1 MSRYD
6 DAIAYARKNRER
18 SLQSLTELLRI
29 PSVSTLPEHIP
40 DMQRAAEWLVQRL
53 QALGFDG
60 ARILPTARHPVVYA
74 EWMKAGPSAQTI
86 LFYGHYDVQPTDPI
100 GLWRTDPFEPVFEGD
115 NLYARGASDM
125 KGQVMAH
132 LSAIEAILH
141 TGDLPVNLKI
151 MLEGEEEIGSPS
163 LPAFIQQNRTLLQ
176 SDFCLNGDSGILAA
190 DTPALTLALRGLAYF
205 EINVQGP
212 STDMHS
218 GGFGG
223 AVDNPAL
230 VLCQVIAAMRDA
242 QGVIQLPGF
251 YDAVRPLS
259 PRDRQ
264 EMAKLP
270 TDEAWWLA
278 QTGAPQLAGEAGY
291 SSTERASARPT
302 LDVNGLLSGFTGE
315 GSKTVLP
322 AKAMAKVS
330 MRLVPDQDP
339 QAIRA
344 SLETYLRQHMPP
356 TVTWG
361 ITEHASCR
369 PSVIDMDSAPV
380 AAAARAL
387 QNVWGKAPLYA
398 RTGGSVPVVGHIKEL
413 LGVDS
418 MMLGFGLPDDNL
430 HAPNEKQHV
439 PTFHN
444 GVETYVRF
452 YEEIAR

>member
-6 DAIAYARKNRER
+6 DAIAFARKNRER
-18 SLQSLTELLRI
+18 SLLSLMELLRI
-29 PSVSTLPEHIP
+29 PSVSTLPEHVP
-40 DMQRAAEWLVQRL
+40 DMQRAAEWLVRRL

-86 LFYGHYDVQPTDPI
+86 LCYGHYDVQPTDPI
-100 GLWRTDPFEPVFEGD
+100 GLWRTDPFEPVVEGG

-132 LSAIEAILH
+132 LSAVEAILH

-163 LPAFIQQNRTLLQ
+163 LPAFIQQNQALLK

-205 EINVQGP
+205 EITVQGP

-230 VLCQVIAAMRDA
+230 VLCQVIAGMRDA

-259 PRDRQ
+259 ARDRQ

-278 QTGAPQLAGEAGY
+278 QTGAPQLAGEAGF

-361 ITEHASCR
+361 IIEHASCR
-369 PSVIDMDSAPV
+369 PSIIDMDSAPV

-387 QNVWGKAPLYA
+387 QKVWGKAPLYA

>member
-6 DAIAYARKNRER
+6 DAIAFARKNRER

-100 GLWRTDPFEPVFEGD
+100 GLWRTDPFDPVVEGD

-132 LSAIEAILH
+132 LSAVEAILH

-163 LPAFIQQNRTLLQ
+163 LPAFIQQNQALLK

-205 EINVQGP
+205 EITVQGP

-230 VLCQVIAAMRDA
+230 VLCQVIAGMRDA

-259 PRDRQ
+259 ARDRQ

-278 QTGAPQLAGEAGY
+278 QTGAPQLAGEAGLQFDRARQRPPHTGRQRTAERLHRRGLEDR
-291 SSTERASARPT
+291 STGQGHGQGVDALGARP
-302 LDVNGLLSGFTGE
+302 GSSGHTRFLGD
-315 GSKTVLP
+315 LP
-322 AKAMAKVS
+322 APA
-330 MRLVPDQDP
+330 
-339 QAIRA
+339 
-344 SLETYLRQHMPP
+344 
-356 TVTWG
+356 
-361 ITEHASCR
+361 HASDGDLGDHRTRQLPSLGHRHGLGAGRGRRARTAQRVGQSPAVCAHRRFGARCR
-369 PSVIDMDSAPV
+369 PHQGTAGSGQYDARVRAP
-380 AAAARAL
+380 
-387 QNVWGKAPLYA
+387 G
-398 RTGGSVPVVGHIKEL
+398 
-413 LGVDS
+413 
-418 MMLGFGLPDDNL
+418 
-430 HAPNEKQHV
+430 
-439 PTFHN
+439 
-444 GVETYVRF
+444 
-452 YEEIAR
+452 

>member
-6 DAIAYARKNRER
+6 DAIAYARTNREQA
-18 SLQSLTELLRI
+18 LQSLQDLLRI

-53 QALGFDG
+53 QSLGFDG
-60 ARILPTARHPVVYA
+60 ARIMPTARHPVVYA

-100 GLWRTDPFEPVFEGD
+100 ELWRTNPFEPVVEGE

-132 LSAIEAILH
+132 LSAVEAILH
-141 TGDLPVNLKI
+141 NGDLPVNLKF

-163 LPAFIQQNRTLLQ
+163 LPAFIQHNQVLLK

-218 GGFGG
+218 GTFGG

-230 VLCQVIAAMRDA
+230 VLCQVIAGMRDA

-251 YDAVRPLS
+251 YDAVRPLTA
-259 PRDRQ
+259 RDRQ

-278 QTGAPQLAGEAGY
+278 QTGVPQLAGEAGY

-330 MRLVPDQDP
+330 MRLVPDQEP

-344 SLETYLRQHMPP
+344 SLEAYLRQHMPP
-356 TVTWG
+356 TVSWS
-361 ITEHASCR
+361 ILEHASCR
-369 PSVIDMDSAPV
+369 PSIIDMDSAPV

-387 QNVWGKAPLYA
+387 QQVWGKAPRYA
-398 RTGGSVPVVGHIKEL
+398 RTGGSVPVVGHIKDL
-413 LGVDS
+413 LGLDS

-430 HAPNEKQHV
+430 HAPNEKQHL
-439 PTFHN
+439 PTFFN
-444 GVETYVRF
+444 GIETFVRF
-452 YEEIAR
+452 YEEIAG